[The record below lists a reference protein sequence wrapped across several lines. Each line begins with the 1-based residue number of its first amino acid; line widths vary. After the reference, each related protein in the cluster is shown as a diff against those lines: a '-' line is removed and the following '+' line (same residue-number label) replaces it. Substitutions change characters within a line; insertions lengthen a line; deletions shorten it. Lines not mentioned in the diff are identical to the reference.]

1 MPRAFLLHRRDD
13 VGLDDAGLQGVSS
26 SSPALAEKTP
36 ETRDLRRFGLNG
48 NAAAA
53 AAAAAAVA
61 FQMKHESKLWKM
73 IIVLYCEFK

>member
-1 MPRAFLLHRRDD
+1 M
-13 VGLDDAGLQGVSS
+13 GLDDAGLQGVSS
-26 SSPALAEKTP
+26 SSPVLAEKTP

-48 NAAAA
+48 NAA